1 VDGACSSH
9 TDTVE
14 VEMAFTDVQLEAGS
28 GRAPPSH
35 PSRVVV
41 HSMRLTAVDHAS
53 HPSQAVWRQRRSMRR
68 ATATSRSRAHPK
80 WAPLWSR
87 CVALS
92 AVAEAGWAEG
102 WAG

>member
-28 GRAPPSH
+28 ERAPPSH

-41 HSMRLTAVDHAS
+41 HSMRLTAVARAP
-53 HPSQAVWRQRRSMRR
+53 HPSQAVWRHPSSP
-68 ATATSRSRAHPK
+68 AT
-80 WAPLWSR
+80 
-87 CVALS
+87 
-92 AVAEAGWAEG
+92 G
-102 WAG
+102 